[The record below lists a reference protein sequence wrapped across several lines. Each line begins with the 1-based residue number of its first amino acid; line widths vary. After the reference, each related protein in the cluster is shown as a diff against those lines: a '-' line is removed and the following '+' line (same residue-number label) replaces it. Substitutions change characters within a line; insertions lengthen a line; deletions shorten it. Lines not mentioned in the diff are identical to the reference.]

1 MKILGIETSCDDTSL
16 AVVSADK
23 KILFHKTASQ
33 KSNHGGVV
41 PEVASRAHL
50 KNIQELLVELK
61 SCIDLSTIDAVA
73 VTSGP
78 GLIGSLMVG
87 VVYAKAI
94 ASVLKKPIIAV
105 NHLAGHALTIRL
117 TDEVAYPYLALLVS
131 GGNTQFL
138 IVKGVD
144 EYMLL
149 GQTLDDALGEAFD
162 KVSKMLGL
170 GYPGGPVVE
179 KRAKLGDESK
189 FAFAKPMI
197 HSRNC
202 DFSFAGLKS
211 DVARHIQRL
220 GTLSE
225 QDINDVCASFQKT
238 ISVVL
243 EKKIS
248 VALERFAQETGG
260 QPSAFVLCGGV
271 SANKYVAA
279 RLGLLCDA
287 SGVRF
292 MCSPLE
298 LCGDNAAMIAWVGI
312 ELCQA
317 GFIDSLH
324 FAPRAKWS
332 LG

>member
-16 AVVSADK
+16 AVVLSDK
-23 KILFHKTASQ
+23 QILFHRTISQ
-33 KSNHGGVV
+33 KSKHGGVV

-50 KNIQELLVELK
+50 ENMQKIFSELK
-61 SCIDLSTIDAVA
+61 ASMDLATIDAVA

-94 ASVLKKPIIAV
+94 ASVLRKPIIAV

-117 TDEVAYPYLALLVS
+117 TDDVAYPYLALLVS
-131 GGNTQFL
+131 GGNTQLL

-144 EYMLL
+144 DYILL

-170 GYPGGPVVE
+170 GYPGGPVIE
-179 KRAKLGDESK
+179 KRAKLGDENR

-197 HSRNC
+197 NSGNC

-211 DVARHIQRL
+211 DVARQIEAL
-220 GTLSE
+220 NKLSE

-238 ISVVL
+238 IVSVL

-248 VALERFAQETGG
+248 IALERFAAVTGA
-260 QPSAFVLCGGV
+260 QPCTFVLCGGV
-271 SANKYVAA
+271 SANKYLSQ
-279 RLGLLCDA
+279 RLNTFCRQRD
-287 SGVRF
+287 VRF
-292 MCSPLE
+292 MCAPLE

-312 ELCQA
+312 ERYQSAQVDNL
-317 GFIDSLH
+317 S
-324 FAPRAKWS
+324 FAPRARWP